1 MHSDKI
7 QQKLG
12 KRPCEKVS
20 ILKKI
25 SAHNS
30 RRGSECTKSTS
41 SSKNSPIPE
50 IDVLGNPLSQLIV
63 KEQSCDSEVSV
74 IEDPAPLLITNI
86 KSKEILTVIKQSIN
100 SPVKNS
106 HHMCHWESMQK
117 KVAKN
122 AMKKICSR
130 SLVKVKEKIKE
141 LREQISELNI
151 RASTCELELRLKEKE
166 NSEIKTILFSLREH
180 AFSEATVKDDGSVC
194 KACILF

>member
-1 MHSDKI
+1 MHSGQI
-7 QQKLG
+7 QQKLS
-12 KRPCEKVS
+12 KKPCEKLN
-20 ILKKI
+20 ILKKV

-30 RRGSECTKSTS
+30 RRDSECTKSTS

-50 IDVLGNPLSQLIV
+50 IDVLCNHLPQLIV

-100 SPVKNS
+100 NPVKNS
-106 HHMCHWESMQK
+106 QHMCNWESMQK

-122 AMKKICSR
+122 AMRKICSK
-130 SLVKVKEKIKE
+130 SLIKVKEKIKE
-141 LREQISELNI
+141 LKEQISELNI
-151 RASTCELELRLKEKE
+151 RATTCESELRLKEKE
-166 NSEIKTILFSLREH
+166 NSEIKTILFSLREQ
-180 AFSEATVKDDGSVC
+180 AFSEPTVKDEGSVC